1 MLLHT
6 SLAPAGQELSCPATR
21 SASSRAATAPRAL
34 PTTDCHTDV
43 VEIEP
48 VIAVLRTRYD
58 PDTAA
63 LIERM
68 LRELNGT
75 IPDKQMIE
83 EIGLA
88 LAIHRRKLRSQ

>member
-1 MLLHT
+1 MI
-6 SLAPAGQELSCPATR
+6 
-21 SASSRAATAPRAL
+21 AA
-34 PTTDCHTDV
+34 
-43 VEIEP
+43 
-48 VIAVLRTRYD
+48 LRTRYD

-75 IPDKQMIE
+75 IPDQQMIE
-83 EIGLA
+83 EIGPA

>member
-1 MLLHT
+1 
-6 SLAPAGQELSCPATR
+6 
-21 SASSRAATAPRAL
+21 
-34 PTTDCHTDV
+34 

>member
-1 MLLHT
+1 M
-6 SLAPAGQELSCPATR
+6 
-21 SASSRAATAPRAL
+21 TAPRAL
-34 PTTDCHTDV
+34 PTADCHTDT

-48 VIAVLRTRYD
+48 LIAALPGRYD
-58 PDTAA
+58 SDTAA

-75 IPDKQMIE
+75 IPDTQMIE

-88 LAIHRRKLRSQ
+88 LAIWRRQR